1 MVFMRVVYAKGG
13 GGNFATIS
21 PHLEGFFLAIF
32 RRIFR
37 GQVKTVEFFFQTV
50 FVYFFLLSE

>member
-37 GQVKTVEFFFQTV
+37 GQVKTVEFFFKQ
-50 FVYFFLLSE
+50 FLCIFSC